1 MFALPAVPG
10 WDGIHPAMVMFPVAL
25 LLASAVLLLAGLFA
39 REAWRAWAG
48 AALVTMLAGTLAAW
62 LAAGSGHAAGQL
74 VDKTP
79 ELAALIL
86 RHEALGVLV
95 RNTFTALTAV
105 YLVLYLLP
113 VWLHRQPVAP
123 LRVTVQAVFLVAWI
137 VAAGTLARAADAG
150 GRLVHTHGVRALV
163 DAPMANAH
171 RPAPGSVPISVPP
184 PARKP

>member
-39 REAWRAWAG
+39 RASWRAWAG
-48 AALVTMLAGTLAAW
+48 AALVTMIAGTLAAW
-62 LAAGSGHAAGQL
+62 LAVGSGHAAGQL

-79 ELAALIL
+79 ALETLIL
-86 RHEALGVLV
+86 RHEALGLLV
-95 RNTFTALTAV
+95 RDTFTALTAV
-105 YLVLYLLP
+105 YLLLYLLP
-113 VWLHRQPVAP
+113 VWLHRQPATP
-123 LRVTVQAVFLVAWI
+123 LRLAVQAVFLVAWL
-137 VAAGTLARAADAG
+137 VAAGNVARAADAG

-163 DAPMANAH
+163 DAPMANAE

-184 PARKP
+184 PPRKP